1 MNRIGGRGASRPWRT
16 TFVTAAVATV
26 ATVAL
31 LATACGTE
39 TPGKL
44 QTVGDIAGL
53 PVTHFES
60 GFKPNAPTPRLAVR
74 NVSGSQE
81 DKVAVAAIADVS
93 DYWTQLFPR
102 HFGQQFRPV
111 RSLLSYDPEADEIE
125 VCGATTA
132 DAAMNAFYCP
142 PEDLVA
148 WDRSMLLPLLRERF
162 GPMAIV
168 TVLGHEYGHAV
179 QYRLGERAGID
190 EQTSTIVK
198 EQQADCFT
206 GAYFRWMAE
215 DNSKYFTVSTSE
227 GLNQVMAS
235 LFFIRDEP
243 GQSAAEAS
251 AHGTAFD
258 RTYAFQLGFE
268 QGALKCADIDQ
279 AEVDSRITEQPFDPN
294 DSSGGDLRIS
304 EETVALLQRSLDQAF
319 AGAQVETPKIVDDGG
334 SCPDGPDTAPASY
347 CPEGNTVSIDLAT
360 LADFGQPID
369 REAEFRGTES
379 DGGLGD
385 FAAFAEIASRYVQ
398 GIQHGVGASVDNA
411 NAGLRTSCLVGA
423 WAGAISGDDHDN
435 VLRLSPGDLDEAIAE
450 LLQPRSLIAADLNGH
465 RVANG
470 FARVESL
477 RQGYLQ
483 GSQVCTRSYN

>member
-1 MNRIGGRGASRPWRT
+1 MNRIGGRGASRPWKNT
-16 TFVTAAVATV
+16 VAAVATV
-26 ATVAL
+26 ATATL
-31 LATACGTE
+31 LATACGSQTA
-39 TPGKL
+39 GQL

-60 GFKPNAPTPRLAVR
+60 GLKADAPQPRLSVR
-74 NVSGSQE
+74 NISNSQE
-81 DKVAVAAIADVS
+81 DKLAVAAIADVT
-93 DYWTQLFPR
+93 DYWSKQFPA
-102 HFGQQFRPV
+102 HFRQKFEPV
-111 RSLLSYDPEADEIE
+111 RSLLSYDPESDEIE

-148 WDRSMLLPLLRERF
+148 WDRSLLLPLLRERF

-168 TVLGHEYGHAV
+168 TVLGHEFGHAV
-179 QYRLGERAGID
+179 QYRLGEQAGID

-215 DNSKYFTVSTSE
+215 DNSKYFRVSTSE

-268 QGALKCADIDQ
+268 EGSVRCAQIDQ
-279 AEVDSRITEQPFDPN
+279 ADVDSRITEEPFDPN
-294 DSSGGDLRIS
+294 DSGGDLLIS
-304 EETVALLQRSLDQAF
+304 QETVSLLQQSLDQAF
-319 AGAQVETPKIVDDGG
+319 AGAGVRTPRIVDDGG
-334 SCPDGPDTAPASY
+334 SCPQGPDTAPASY
-347 CPEGNTVSIDLAT
+347 CPDSNTVSIDLNQ
-360 LADFGQPID
+360 LAAFGQPID
-369 REAEFRGTES
+369 REAEFKGTES

-398 GIQHGVGASVDNA
+398 GIQREVGASVDNA

-423 WAGAISGDDHDN
+423 WAGAISGDDHGN
-435 VLRLSPGDLDEAIAE
+435 ALRLSPGDLDEAIAE
-450 LLQPRSLIAADLNGH
+450 LLQPRSLIAADVNGH

-483 GSQVCTRSYN
+483 GSQVCTRSYG